1 MRLLDHARDVHSQ
14 FGEDGILEKI
24 LTTLGARD
32 RWCVEFGAWDGVH
45 LSNTRHLIDSQGY
58 RAVLIE
64 GDAARHADLARRAAR
79 DPGTTAIHAFVGW
92 DGPNRLDTLL
102 ARTAL
107 PRDFD
112 LLSIDI
118 DGNDYH
124 VWAALADY
132 TPKLVCIEFNFT
144 IPVGI
149 DFAQAADPAVQQGA
163 SLAAL
168 VRLGRAKGYEL
179 VAATY
184 TNGLFVRRADL
195 PAFGL
200 ADNSEAALREDLS
213 GITQVFCG
221 YDGSIHF
228 RGHGKL
234 PWHGLSYRGRLR
246 LVPRLFRRYPPAP
259 GPLRAGLYSLY
270 RKILFRLGRH

>member
-14 FGEDGILEKI
+14 FGEDGILEKT
-24 LTTLGARD
+24 LATLGARD

-92 DGPNRLDTLL
+92 DGPNRLDALL

-124 VWAALADY
+124 VWSALADY
-132 TPKLVCIEFNFT
+132 APKVVCIEFNPT

-149 DFAQAADPAVQQGA
+149 DFSQAADPAVQQGA

-168 VRLGRAKGYEL
+168 IRLGRAKGYEL
-179 VAATY
+179 VAATFC
-184 TNGLFVRRADL
+184 NGLFVRRVDL

-213 GITQVFCG
+213 GVTHVFCG
-221 YDGSIHF
+221 LDGSIHF
-228 RGHGKL
+228 RGHGRL
-234 PWHGLSYRGRLR
+234 LWHGLSYRGRVR
-246 LVPRLFRRYPPAP
+246 PVPRFFRRYPPDS
-259 GPLRAGLYSLY
+259 GPLRPVLYSLY
-270 RKILFRLGRH
+270 RKVLFRLGRH